1 MSVVGNGI
9 SPEGAPTFTFGKVVQ
24 FLAVA
29 FDVSGIKYKTFAS
42 RLQQLQKMGLPNGT
56 NTGRG
61 IRAAYETWHLC
72 EFQFYL
78 DLLQAGV
85 SPSMVAARF
94 ADAPFYAAEGVGSEA
109 ESRAAEGEHF
119 YAYVQ
124 INALKYLESDSLSAL
139 RDDSSSY
146 TEFSLGSDLSRLLPI
161 ARHKPGVL
169 VDLAVRIDVL
179 KRAVG
184 KVMPQHADL
193 AFFRKPGGE

>member
-1 MSVVGNGI
+1 MSEVVQGV
-9 SPEGAPTFTFGKVVQ
+9 SPDGAPTFSFGMVVK

-29 FDVSGIKYKTFAS
+29 YNVSGIKYKTFAS
-42 RLQQLQKMGLPNGT
+42 RLQQLQKMGLPYGT

-94 ADAPFYAAEGVGSEA
+94 ADAPFYGAEGVGFEA
-109 ESRAAEGEHF
+109 ESRAAKGEHY

-124 INALKYLESDSLSAL
+124 INALKYLESDSLSAY
-139 RDDSSSY
+139 RDDSASY
-146 TEFSLGSDLSRLLPI
+146 TECSLGSDLSRLLPI
-161 ARHKPGVL
+161 ARHEPGVL
-169 VDLAVRIDVL
+169 VDLAVRVDIL

-193 AFFRKPGGE
+193 VFFRKPGGE